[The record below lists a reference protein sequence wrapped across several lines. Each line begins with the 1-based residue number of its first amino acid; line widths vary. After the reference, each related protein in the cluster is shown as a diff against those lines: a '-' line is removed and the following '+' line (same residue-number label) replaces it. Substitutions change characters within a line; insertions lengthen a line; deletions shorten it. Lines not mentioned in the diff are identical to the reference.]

1 MLALALAGVLLAAP
15 DGPVVT
21 SSAAYARKPKM
32 VVLFRRYDAFFP
44 AYCVTGGRLRSG
56 NACLDVLPRGP
67 TVRRMDGQRVT
78 LKPLARHP
86 VSAWDGP
93 PRRGFA
99 LPDGDGGAAGYDH
112 TELAVWPADANPGFE
127 PPPVS
132 TVTVD
137 LAGLETLPKSSGEA
151 ASVKKPSVRAKE
163 QAWPPTVQQVLE
175 LGAVGTAVVLSGARR
190 GLFLKGPDGWDAVRP
205 ESSAEVGTEVFG
217 RADLDGDGRVE
228 WLVSIKGW
236 NEFGFEVWSADL
248 AQTLFL
254 FNDCGV

>member
-56 NACLDVLPRGP
+56 NACLDVLPRAP

-78 LKPLARHP
+78 LKPLAPHQ
-86 VSAWDGP
+86 VSAWDGA
-93 PRRGFA
+93 PRRGFE
-99 LPDGDGGAAGYDH
+99 LPDGDGGEAGSHH
-112 TELAVWPADANPGFE
+112 TELAVWPADANAGFE

-132 TVTVD
+132 TLTVD
-137 LAGLETLPKSSGEA
+137 LEGLQAVPKGDDESF
-151 ASVKKPSVRAKE
+151 SVKKRAAE
-163 QAWPPTVQQVLE
+163 PAWPPTVEQVLE
-175 LGAVGTAVVLSGARR
+175 LGLRGTAVVVSGSRR
-190 GLFLKGPDGWDAVRP
+190 GLFLKAPDGWHALRTQGA
-205 ESSAEVGTEVFG
+205 AEVGTSVVG

-228 WLVSIKGW
+228 WLVFIEGW
-236 NEFGFEVWSADL
+236 NEFGFEVRTAD
-248 AQTLFL
+248 FGKVVFV